1 MTGDPKSFFNAKM
14 DILLLINLAQHWT
27 PPAPCL
33 GQRFE
38 TWILL
43 YLFILNI
50 LVYLIAS
57 EANTMIA
64 HVDYIVVLLFVC
76 QINRSIILPIV
87 SYVQEN

>member
-1 MTGDPKSFFNAKM
+1 M

-38 TWILL
+38 TRILL

-64 HVDYIVVLLFVC
+64 HVEYFVVLLFVC